1 MHPKSKITQKMETEF
16 VYSKMDGMSVEMQTQ
31 EEKNMTLL
39 RGKALLNEDE
49 SRLTFVQNA
58 PRGARSVE
66 VGRSGHSRMVR
77 RPDGLY
83 TLTFRFNASEKY
95 LKESL
100 ISEIREVVKLAES
113 DMLVQKAIERAEK
126 KKEAKKGGVE

>member
-1 MHPKSKITQKMETEF
+1 
-16 VYSKMDGMSVEMQTQ
+16 MSVEMQTQ
-31 EEKNMTLL
+31 KQRNMVLL

-49 SRLTFVQNA
+49 SRLTFIQNT

-66 VGRSGHSRMVR
+66 VGRSGHSRIVR

-83 TLTFRFNASEKY
+83 TLTFRFDVKEKF

-100 ISEIREVVKLAES
+100 LAEIREVVKLAEA
-113 DMLVQKAIERAEK
+113 DKKVQVQIEKSEK
-126 KKEAKKGGVE
+126 NKKNESEK

>member
-1 MHPKSKITQKMETEF
+1 METQEF
-16 VYSKMDGMSVEMQTQ
+16 NYARLTGMSVEMQTQ
-31 EEKNMTLL
+31 KQRNMVLL

-49 SRLTFVQNA
+49 SRLTFIQNT

-66 VGRSGHSRMVR
+66 VGRSGHSRIVR

-83 TLTFRFNASEKY
+83 TLTFRFDVKEKF

-100 ISEIREVVKLAES
+100 LAEIREVVKLAEA
-113 DMLVQKAIERAEK
+113 DKKVQVQIEKSEK
-126 KKEAKKGGVE
+126 NKKNESEK